1 MNSDKEK
8 KGLLYEY
15 KQSKLCGILL
25 LILNLSLTG
34 IVFQMVWQNGGY
46 SYPGT
51 LIFAAGAYTFY
62 TVGSSI
68 IDIVKYRKYKS
79 PVLSAAKNIRFA
91 AALVSL
97 LSLETAMLA
106 QFGNDEA
113 YRFLMTLLTGSAVC
127 LIVLGISVYMIVKA
141 NIGINRLKSESAD

>member
-1 MNSDKEK
+1 MGCLGEGMTFVSYYSQKSNSELLTFQFEK
-8 KGLLYEY
+8 
-15 KQSKLCGILL
+15 QKLREPF
-25 LILNLSLTG
+25 N
-34 IVFQMVWQNGGY
+34 

-79 PVLSAAKNIRFA
+79 PVLSAAKNIRFV

-127 LIVLGISVYMIVKA
+127 LIVLGISVYMTVKA